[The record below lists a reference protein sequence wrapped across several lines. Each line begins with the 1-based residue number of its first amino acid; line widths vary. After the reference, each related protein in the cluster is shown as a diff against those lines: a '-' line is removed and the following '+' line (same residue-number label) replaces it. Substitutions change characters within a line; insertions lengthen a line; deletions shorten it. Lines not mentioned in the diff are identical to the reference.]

1 MAHVGPPPTPAVG
14 EEGEGA
20 GGRAA
25 QGGRPHPPGVS
36 TSALCSVHTCAHHSC
51 TLSPLPPPPFP
62 SVLLLLPPPS
72 SSSFPHQSPNTPRAF
87 LLLGYHGH
95 PRCLRRQPLV
105 RDHAGPHGAGA
116 PQRGPILP
124 GQEICHQPE
133 GAQLRG
139 LHEPAERG
147 GGGSLRGEAALHP
160 QPRTPGAGAGGV
172 KAGRQIRGGRQ
183 REVQETRI
191 KPVVHSELNVPSR
204 WQTFFRKPREINVLT
219 NGNLH
224 IPPTKLLIPKFT
236 LTDWDNVLAMI
247 GEKVFPL
254 GGVRRL
260 YTMDGCLLG
269 NSDELEDHQFYV
281 AAGKENFKYLPY
293 WDSPKVPKDIQD
305 RFAGSDKNPRRKKRE
320 VSEIYPQ
327 KPEKTSTKKENS
339 VFYAKKGQ
347 KQGFSDHLVTEKN
360 PEGGVFKART
370 PRKEVQGAPYVK
382 DDKHVQ
388 VDVPIDQ
395 MPAEMIKEE
404 EYTSEAVATPSG
416 DKKEQKRGW
425 KFMDVFDFLYKPKEK
440 GIVRLPQLLLSIFQY
455 VRQKVQPSKQLE
467 ITHFDWGTQTA
478 SKC

>member
-1 MAHVGPPPTPAVG
+1 MDTQDASAANHLFETTPARTVLVLRNG
-14 EEGEGA
+14 DRYYLGKKFVINRRVPNFEAFMNQLNEEVEAPFGVRQLYTPSQGHPVQELEELK
-20 GGRAA
+20 
-25 QGGRPHPPGVS
+25 QGGRYV
-36 TSALCSVHTCAHHSC
+36 A
-51 TLSPLPPPPFP
+51 
-62 SVLLLLPPPS
+62 
-72 SSSFPHQSPNTPRAF
+72 
-87 LLLGYHGH
+87 
-95 PRCLRRQPLV
+95 
-105 RDHAGPHGAGA
+105 AGREKFRKLDYFQITARK
-116 PQRGPILP
+116 PQRMRRMK
-124 GQEICHQPE
+124 E
-133 GAQLRG
+133 
-139 LHEPAERG
+139 
-147 GGGSLRGEAALHP
+147 
-160 QPRTPGAGAGGV
+160 
-172 KAGRQIRGGRQ
+172 
-183 REVQETRI
+183 I

-440 GIVRLPQLLLSIFQY
+440 ESKKTTRV
-455 VRQKVQPSKQLE
+455 KPSTDEK
-467 ITHFDWGTQTA
+467 
-478 SKC
+478 